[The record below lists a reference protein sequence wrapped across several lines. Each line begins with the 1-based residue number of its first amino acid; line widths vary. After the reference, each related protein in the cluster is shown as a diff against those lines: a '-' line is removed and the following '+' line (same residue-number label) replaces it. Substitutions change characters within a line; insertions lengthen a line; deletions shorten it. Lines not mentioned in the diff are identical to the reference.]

1 MPTKC
6 WPTQANSK
14 LLLGCFVCAEHPIF
28 SREFRKRKI
37 GSALE
42 KIFTACTSTI
52 YCLSIQYICI
62 IMSYAELHCVTN
74 FSFLRGASHPHEL
87 VQRAA
92 ELGYQA
98 LAITDECSLA
108 GVVKA
113 HVAALEH
120 DLQLIIGSEFKLDG
134 QRLLVLVPNRQAYA
148 ELSALITLARRRSEK
163 GDNRLEWCDLQ
174 SNLRNGLIIWLPSG
188 DLAKD
193 QQHGAWLS
201 EWFLGRLWIGVEH
214 LLYGNDSQQYYY
226 YRNLAA
232 MWQLPMLACGD
243 VHMHSAERQPLQDV
257 LTAIHH
263 GCSVMSLGA
272 RRFANAER
280 HLRRLDQLQKLY
292 PPALLAETLVV
303 ARRCHFSLQELRYE
317 YPADVVPP
325 NVTASQQLRFL
336 VGEGLLKRWPQGA
349 SAEVHRQIDYELQVI
364 AELQYESYFLTVH
377 DIVHFA
383 RSRNILCQGRGSAAN
398 SIVCYCLLI
407 TEVSPDQI
415 SMLFERFISRERNEP
430 PDIDVDFEHE
440 RREEVIQY
448 IYKKYGRER
457 AALAATVIT
466 YRPRSAVRDVGKA
479 LGLDAL
485 FIEQLSQSMSWWQR
499 QADLEALFQQQG
511 FSNRGQLAKYFFTLL
526 QDIIGFP
533 RHLSQHVG
541 GFIITKSPIS
551 SLVPVENASMA
562 ERTVIQ
568 WDKYDIEALGLLKID
583 ILALGMLSAIR
594 RCFDLLR
601 AQQSTDLDMQAIPKN
616 DSATYDM
623 LCQADSVGVFQ
634 IESRAQMAMLPRLK
648 PRCFYDLV
656 IEIAIVRPGPIQ
668 GGMVHPY
675 LRRRQGLEAVDY
687 PSQEIQSVLERT
699 LGIPVFQE
707 QVIRLAMVA
716 AGFTGGEA
724 DQLRRA
730 MASWGKDSALI
741 GFQQKLI
748 TGMLA
753 RGYSLDFAQRLF
765 KQIQGFGVYGFPE
778 SHSASFALLA
788 YVSAWLKCHY
798 PAAYCCALLNSQ
810 PMGFYS
816 PSQLI
821 QDVKRHD
828 VEVYPI
834 DVLYSDW
841 DHRLE
846 AGAAQNSQ
854 QPAIRLGLRLIKGF
868 SRVVAERIV
877 AVRTQVIPQSLT
889 QLAHAAQL
897 SQAHLSLL
905 SSAGALGS
913 LSNNR
918 RQAHWDALAVNDL
931 RPLLIAGQSDTPL
944 DAVDGG
950 AKHSVILAA
959 PSEVEI
965 IGADYSATGV
975 SLGRHPMAILRERIE
990 LIQRCKRQSDL
1001 ASMGHKRF
1009 IRVAGLVTGRQRP
1022 GTASGVIFLTLEDE
1036 TGNINVVVWTS
1047 VQERCR
1053 EALLKGRLLVVKG
1066 VLETDGSVVH
1076 VIAQELIDCSEWLLQ
1091 T

>member
-1 MPTKC
+1 
-6 WPTQANSK
+6 
-14 LLLGCFVCAEHPIF
+14 
-28 SREFRKRKI
+28 
-37 GSALE
+37 
-42 KIFTACTSTI
+42 
-52 YCLSIQYICI
+52 
-62 IMSYAELHCVTN
+62 
-74 FSFLRGASHPHEL
+74 
-87 VQRAA
+87 
-92 ELGYQA
+92 
-98 LAITDECSLA
+98 
-108 GVVKA
+108 
-113 HVAALEH
+113 
-120 DLQLIIGSEFKLDG
+120 
-134 QRLLVLVPNRQAYA
+134 
-148 ELSALITLARRRSEK
+148 
-163 GDNRLEWCDLQ
+163 
-174 SNLRNGLIIWLPSG
+174 
-188 DLAKD
+188 
-193 QQHGAWLS
+193 
-201 EWFLGRLWIGVEH
+201 
-214 LLYGNDSQQYYY
+214 
-226 YRNLAA
+226 
-232 MWQLPMLACGD
+232 MLACGD
-243 VHMHSAERQPLQDV
+243 VHMHRAERQPLQDV

-724 DQLRRA
+724 DQLWRA

>member
-377 DIVHFA
+377 DIVQFA

-656 IEIAIVRPGPIQ
+656 IEIAIVRPGPIH

>member
-1 MPTKC
+1 
-6 WPTQANSK
+6 
-14 LLLGCFVCAEHPIF
+14 
-28 SREFRKRKI
+28 
-37 GSALE
+37 
-42 KIFTACTSTI
+42 
-52 YCLSIQYICI
+52 
-62 IMSYAELHCVTN
+62 MSYAELHCVTN

-377 DIVHFA
+377 DIVQFA

>member
-1 MPTKC
+1 
-6 WPTQANSK
+6 
-14 LLLGCFVCAEHPIF
+14 
-28 SREFRKRKI
+28 
-37 GSALE
+37 
-42 KIFTACTSTI
+42 
-52 YCLSIQYICI
+52 
-62 IMSYAELHCVTN
+62 MSYAELHCVTN

-163 GDNRLEWCDLQ
+163 GDYRLEWCDLQ

-687 PSQEIQSVLERT
+687 PSQELQSVLERT

>member
-1 MPTKC
+1 MP
-6 WPTQANSK
+6 
-14 LLLGCFVCAEHPIF
+14 
-28 SREFRKRKI
+28 
-37 GSALE
+37 
-42 KIFTACTSTI
+42 
-52 YCLSIQYICI
+52 
-62 IMSYAELHCVTN
+62 YAELHCVTN

-163 GDNRLEWCDLQ
+163 GDYRLEWCDLQ
-174 SNLRNGLIIWLPSG
+174 SNLRNGLIICLPSG

-201 EWFLGRLWIGVEH
+201 EWFLGRLWVGVEH

>member
-1 MPTKC
+1 
-6 WPTQANSK
+6 
-14 LLLGCFVCAEHPIF
+14 
-28 SREFRKRKI
+28 
-37 GSALE
+37 
-42 KIFTACTSTI
+42 
-52 YCLSIQYICI
+52 
-62 IMSYAELHCVTN
+62 MSYAELHCVTN

-656 IEIAIVRPGPIQ
+656 IEIAIVRPGPIH

>member
-905 SSAGALGS
+905 SSAGTLGS

>member
-1 MPTKC
+1 
-6 WPTQANSK
+6 
-14 LLLGCFVCAEHPIF
+14 
-28 SREFRKRKI
+28 
-37 GSALE
+37 
-42 KIFTACTSTI
+42 
-52 YCLSIQYICI
+52 
-62 IMSYAELHCVTN
+62 MSYAELHCVTN

-257 LTAIHH
+257 LTAIQH

>member
-1 MPTKC
+1 
-6 WPTQANSK
+6 
-14 LLLGCFVCAEHPIF
+14 
-28 SREFRKRKI
+28 
-37 GSALE
+37 
-42 KIFTACTSTI
+42 
-52 YCLSIQYICI
+52 
-62 IMSYAELHCVTN
+62 MSYAELHCVTN

-257 LTAIHH
+257 LTAIQH

-656 IEIAIVRPGPIQ
+656 IEIAIVRPGPIH

>member
-1 MPTKC
+1 
-6 WPTQANSK
+6 
-14 LLLGCFVCAEHPIF
+14 
-28 SREFRKRKI
+28 
-37 GSALE
+37 
-42 KIFTACTSTI
+42 
-52 YCLSIQYICI
+52 
-62 IMSYAELHCVTN
+62 MSYAELHCVTN

-163 GDNRLEWCDLQ
+163 GDYRLEWCDLQ

-201 EWFLGRLWIGVEH
+201 EWFLGRLWVGVEH

-798 PAAYCCALLNSQ
+798 PAACCCALLNSQ

>member
-1 MPTKC
+1 
-6 WPTQANSK
+6 
-14 LLLGCFVCAEHPIF
+14 
-28 SREFRKRKI
+28 
-37 GSALE
+37 
-42 KIFTACTSTI
+42 
-52 YCLSIQYICI
+52 
-62 IMSYAELHCVTN
+62 MSYAELHCVTN

-163 GDNRLEWCDLQ
+163 GDYRLEWCDLQ

-201 EWFLGRLWIGVEH
+201 EWFLGRLWVGVEH

-931 RPLLIAGQSDTPL
+931 RPLLIAWQSDTPL

-1036 TGNINVVVWTS
+1036 T
-1047 VQERCR
+1047 
-1053 EALLKGRLLVVKG
+1053 
-1066 VLETDGSVVH
+1066 
-1076 VIAQELIDCSEWLLQ
+1076 
-1091 T
+1091 

>member
-1 MPTKC
+1 
-6 WPTQANSK
+6 
-14 LLLGCFVCAEHPIF
+14 
-28 SREFRKRKI
+28 
-37 GSALE
+37 
-42 KIFTACTSTI
+42 
-52 YCLSIQYICI
+52 
-62 IMSYAELHCVTN
+62 MSYAELHCVTN

-675 LRRRQGLEAVDY
+675 LRHG
-687 PSQEIQSVLERT
+687 
-699 LGIPVFQE
+699 
-707 QVIRLAMVA
+707 
-716 AGFTGGEA
+716 
-724 DQLRRA
+724 
-730 MASWGKDSALI
+730 ASLSA
-741 GFQQKLI
+741 
-748 TGMLA
+748 
-753 RGYSLDFAQRLF
+753 
-765 KQIQGFGVYGFPE
+765 
-778 SHSASFALLA
+778 
-788 YVSAWLKCHY
+788 
-798 PAAYCCALLNSQ
+798 
-810 PMGFYS
+810 
-816 PSQLI
+816 
-821 QDVKRHD
+821 
-828 VEVYPI
+828 
-834 DVLYSDW
+834 
-841 DHRLE
+841 
-846 AGAAQNSQ
+846 
-854 QPAIRLGLRLIKGF
+854 
-868 SRVVAERIV
+868 
-877 AVRTQVIPQSLT
+877 
-889 QLAHAAQL
+889 
-897 SQAHLSLL
+897 
-905 SSAGALGS
+905 SSAG
-913 LSNNR
+913 
-918 RQAHWDALAVNDL
+918 
-931 RPLLIAGQSDTPL
+931 I
-944 DAVDGG
+944 GG
-950 AKHSVILAA
+950 
-959 PSEVEI
+959 
-965 IGADYSATGV
+965 G
-975 SLGRHPMAILRERIE
+975 
-990 LIQRCKRQSDL
+990 
-1001 ASMGHKRF
+1001 
-1009 IRVAGLVTGRQRP
+1009 
-1022 GTASGVIFLTLEDE
+1022 
-1036 TGNINVVVWTS
+1036 
-1047 VQERCR
+1047 
-1053 EALLKGRLLVVKG
+1053 
-1066 VLETDGSVVH
+1066 
-1076 VIAQELIDCSEWLLQ
+1076 
-1091 T
+1091 

>member
-377 DIVHFA
+377 DIVQFA

>member
-1 MPTKC
+1 MP
-6 WPTQANSK
+6 
-14 LLLGCFVCAEHPIF
+14 
-28 SREFRKRKI
+28 
-37 GSALE
+37 
-42 KIFTACTSTI
+42 
-52 YCLSIQYICI
+52 
-62 IMSYAELHCVTN
+62 YAELHCVTN

-163 GDNRLEWCDLQ
+163 GDYRLEWCDLQ

-201 EWFLGRLWIGVEH
+201 EWFLGRLWVGVEH

-905 SSAGALGS
+905 SSASALGS